1 MSAAVIATVRRGSL
15 EPPARHHRKASIVS
29 ALSEALVAPRAS
41 VRLRAVME
49 AGTRADAS
57 DLDALVGQCAVEPDF
72 FVRDML
78 TWALT
83 RLPADLVVVTLLG
96 ELERPEPQARSQALH
111 TLSKIGDRRA
121 WPRVADHVADPEDAV
136 ARAAWRASVAVV
148 PDDERRDLARA
159 LARQL
164 GRGDAE
170 TRLSLSRVMI
180 ALGDDVVRPVL
191 ASVAERTRV
200 EGVRAHAVETERLLR
215 EPDAVSELA
224 VKRARREVAL
234 GRTRDTKG

>member
-15 EPPARHHRKASIVS
+15 ESSTRPDRKAPIVT
-29 ALSEALVAPRAS
+29 ALSEALLAPRAS

-49 AGTRADAS
+49 AGTQADAH
-57 DLDALVGQCAVEPDF
+57 DLDVLIGQCAVEPDF

-83 RLPADLVVVTLLG
+83 RLPVDPVVAALLA

-121 WPRVADHVADPEDAV
+121 WPQVADHVADPEDAV
-136 ARAAWRASVAVV
+136 ARAAWRAAVAVV
-148 PDDERRDLARA
+148 PDDESRDLARA

-170 TRLSLSRVMI
+170 TRLSLSRVLI
-180 ALGDDVVRPVL
+180 ALGDEVVGPVL
-191 ASVAERTRV
+191 SSVAERTRSDD
-200 EGVRAHAVETERLLR
+200 VRAHAVETERLLHD
-215 EPDAVSELA
+215 PDAASDLA
-224 VKRARREVAL
+224 VRRARREVAL
-234 GRTRDTKG
+234 GRTRDAKG